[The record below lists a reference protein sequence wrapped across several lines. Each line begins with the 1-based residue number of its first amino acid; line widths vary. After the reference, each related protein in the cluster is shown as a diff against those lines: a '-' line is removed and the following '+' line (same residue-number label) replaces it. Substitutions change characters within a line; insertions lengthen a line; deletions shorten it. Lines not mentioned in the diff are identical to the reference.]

1 MYYLGRGSGSLRP
14 VTYGDFAMLSSR
26 TDEKGSYLIEV
37 AVVTMGLVFFIVG
50 AFDVARIF
58 QARGAVRAGVREG
71 LRCLYPTDH
80 GCSGVVSPGPS
91 PPSTLFDAWVWKH
104 GVLYAVPH
112 QPWTAAASW
121 IAEPGLETPQVE
133 RSIQSIDIE
142 QKKYRFEQQEVLY
155 PVQAHSPYIL
165 QVRSLPRV
173 GGTNPLNP
181 KFFIPATTE
190 EMSSN
195 ETKDLTS
202 VGTSSSNKLKGIET
216 GFEDRFNIGS
226 FTFNASKAWAS
237 SAGDMKL
244 ISEIE
249 ASKGVEVPCYSDSRV
264 QDGNDPTLQWAQS
277 PRACQ
282 YRDSNKPLWSSG
294 KLSVPLMFQISGTAS
309 VITGANK
316 GSGGKILISM
326 SWNDGTRANTKRLGG
341 RAFSGDAGGNFIVR
355 GAALSDVK
363 EESRKYYENYT
374 DEITDYGTLPLVPF
388 DTQVTINF
396 YLVSTDGKSVGWR
409 GDKIKLFYPSFAFA
423 HEIFDCRYSADP
435 SKCAQQPANVVTLYN
450 TVDLSQQL
458 TLNTPPAAVCQRTEK
473 EGYEPDPSRRLQEIS
488 SCISTTGSCSSRC
501 IDLGGCNPA
510 PHRFWTGDLQPSG
523 VCEVGTKNYLCD
535 ELKKRYLMG
544 CVPSDDDLS
553 KIPPECTVSDFN
565 PVLDKL
571 QKINYSP
578 QVMVE
583 PDKRLACSG
592 EPLPECAKPHR
603 SVTKEEE
610 VWPVTPERAQ
620 QCSDARFRT
629 PGSFTTEPLPVNYC
643 IDRGAELE
651 KKYREK
657 NKVPISVPIDV
668 KPGEKQDQYQPA
680 PPTDICIPSTP
691 VDGELEKSLCGERLS
706 RSAAYQCCK
715 DNGERCKLKPI
726 VDLKPG
732 DPVNNDDKL
741 FLSAAAKRVVDT
753 VQVGYPPAQRLN
765 TCDGKAKN
773 CLMVSTKLIDDR
785 KRAQVSAEVTVPLQ
799 LSALFGSNGVTV
811 RHDETRL
818 MEHTFLAE

>member
-1 MYYLGRGSGSLRP
+1 
-14 VTYGDFAMLSSR
+14 MLSSR
-26 TDEKGSYLIEV
+26 TSEKGSYLLEV

-133 RSIQSIDIE
+133 RSIQSVDIE
-142 QKKYRFEQQEVLY
+142 QKNYRFEQQEVLY

-173 GGTNPLNP
+173 DGDPLNP
-181 KFFIPATTE
+181 GFFLPG
-190 EMSSN
+190 SKGL
-195 ETKDLTS
+195 TKMLPNHT
-202 VGTSSSNKLKGIET
+202 VNLNNKLN
-216 GFEDRFNIGS
+216 NINVVASKKLGDGTQS
-226 FTFNASKAWAS
+226 YTFNMGDAWQSPAS
-237 SAGDMKL
+237 DLLL
-244 ISEIE
+244 INQIQS
-249 ASKGVEVPCYSDSRV
+249 SKGVTVPCYSDTPLENW
-264 QDGNDPTLQWAQS
+264 NDQTLQWSQGYNQ
-277 PRACQ
+277 CQ
-282 YRDSNKPLWSSG
+282 YRKQNAADSGYNSLMKGG
-294 KLSVPLMFQISGTAS
+294 KLHVPLMFQISGTSS
-309 VITGANK
+309 VIKDATK
-316 GSGGKILISM
+316 ESGGTVLISM
-326 SWNDGTRANTKRLGG
+326 QWKDAGGTQQNNDLGG
-341 RAFSGDAGGNFIVR
+341 RVFSKDGGNANFIVR
-355 GAALSDVK
+355 GAAYSDIIN
-363 EESRKYYENYT
+363 EDPYRNNYNN
-374 DEITDYGTLPLVPF
+374 EITAHGTLPLIPF
-388 DTQVTINF
+388 DAQVTIKF
-396 YLVSTDGKSVGWR
+396 VLKSKDGKQVSWQG
-409 GDKIKLFYPSFAFA
+409 GDLKLFYPSFKFV
-423 HEIFDCRYSADP
+423 HETFDCKYSANP
-435 SKCAQQPANVVTLYN
+435 AACAQPPANVKTLYN
-450 TVDLSQQL
+450 EVNFSQQL
-458 TLNTPPAAVCQRTEK
+458 KLNTPLNALCQRTEK
-473 EGYEPDPSRRLQEIS
+473 EGYESDASRRLKEIS
-488 SCISTTGSCSSRC
+488 SCINATGSCSSRC
-501 IDLGGCNPA
+501 KELGVCTPA
-510 PHRFWTGDLQPSG
+510 KHSFWTGDLQPSG

-691 VDGELEKSLCGERLS
+691 VDGAIKESLCGERLS

-773 CLMVSTKLIDDR
+773 CLAVSTKLIDDR

>member
-1 MYYLGRGSGSLRP
+1 
-14 VTYGDFAMLSSR
+14 MLSSR
-26 TDEKGSYLIEV
+26 TDEKGSYLLEV

-80 GCSGVVSPGPS
+80 GCSGVVSPGAS
-91 PPSTLFDAWVWKH
+91 SPSTLFDAWVWKH

-133 RSIQSIDIE
+133 RYIKSIDIE
-142 QKKYRFEQQEVLY
+142 QKNYRFEQQEVLY

-173 GGTNPLNP
+173 GGDPLDP
-181 KFFIPATTE
+181 GFFRPGSKGLTK
-190 EMSSN
+190 MSPNHTVNLNKIDVVAS
-195 ETKDLTS
+195 TKLGD
-202 VGTSSSNKLKGIET
+202 GTQSY
-216 GFEDRFNIGS
+216 
-226 FTFNASKAWAS
+226 TFNMGDAWQSPAS
-237 SAGDMKL
+237 DLLL
-244 ISEIE
+244 INQIQS
-249 ASKGVEVPCYSDSRV
+249 SKGVTVPCYSDTPLENW
-264 QDGNDPTLQWAQS
+264 NDQTLQWSQGYNQ
-277 PRACQ
+277 CQ
-282 YRDSNKPLWSSG
+282 YRKQNAPASG
-294 KLSVPLMFQISGTAS
+294 YNSLMKGEKLHVPLMFQISGKAS
-309 VITGANK
+309 VINNATG
-316 GSGGKILISM
+316 GTVLISM
-326 SWNDGTRANTKRLGG
+326 QWKDAGGTQQNNDLGG
-341 RAFSGDAGGNFIVR
+341 RVFSGDGKANFIVR
-355 GAALSDVK
+355 GAADSDIINDTAYTNYEK
-363 EESRKYYENYT
+363 EIKAH
-374 DEITDYGTLPLVPF
+374 GTLPLIPF
-388 DTQVTINF
+388 DAQVTIKF
-396 YLVSTDGKSVGWR
+396 DLKSKDGQQVKWEG
-409 GDKIKLFYPSFAFA
+409 GELKLFYPAFKFV
-423 HEIFDCRYSADP
+423 HETFDCKYSANP
-435 SKCAQQPANVVTLYN
+435 AACAQPPANVKTLYN
-450 TVDLSQQL
+450 EVNLLQQL
-458 TLNTPPAAVCQRTEK
+458 KLNTLPDPVCQRTEK
-473 EGYEPDPSRRLQEIS
+473 VGYEPDASRRLKEIS

-501 IDLGGCNPA
+501 KELGVCNPA
-510 PHRFWTGDLQPSG
+510 SHSFWTGDLQPSG
-523 VCEVGTKNYLCD
+523 ACEVDTKNYPCK
-535 ELKKRYLMG
+535 EVKKRYLMG
-544 CVPSDDDLS
+544 CVPRDDPS

-571 QKINYSP
+571 SKINYSP

-610 VWPVTPERAQ
+610 VWPVTLERAQ
-620 QCSDARFRT
+620 QCSDALFRT
-629 PGSFTTEPLPVNYC
+629 PVSFTTEPLPVNYC

-657 NKVPISVPIDV
+657 NKVPISVPI
-668 KPGEKQDQYQPA
+668 KITPGEKKDQYQPA
-680 PPTDICIPSTP
+680 PPADSCIPSTP

-765 TCDGKAKN
+765 TCDGRAKN

-799 LSALFGSNGVTV
+799 LSALFGSDGVTV

>member
-1 MYYLGRGSGSLRP
+1 
-14 VTYGDFAMLSSR
+14 MLSSR
-26 TDEKGSYLIEV
+26 TSEKGSYLLEV

-50 AFDVARIF
+50 ASDVARIF

-71 LRCLYPTDH
+71 LRCLYPTDP

-91 PPSTLFDAWVWKH
+91 SPSTLFDAWVWKS
-104 GVLYAVPH
+104 GMLYAVPH

-133 RSIQSIDIE
+133 RSIQSVDIE

-155 PVQAHSPYIL
+155 PVQAHAPYLL
-165 QVRSLPRV
+165 QVRSFPQV
-173 GGTNPLNP
+173 SGTPLNP
-181 KFFIPATTE
+181 TFVIPGTTTAMSHSAMYGLVKVNKVTKLRMGSGEDGLESKFKIGSRT
-190 EMSSN
+190 
-195 ETKDLTS
+195 
-202 VGTSSSNKLKGIET
+202 
-216 GFEDRFNIGS
+216 FNIK
-226 FTFNASKAWAS
+226 NAWES
-237 SAGDMKL
+237 SADDTA
-244 ISEIE
+244 EINQIQS
-249 ASKGVEVPCYSDSRV
+249 SKGVTVPCYSGTI
-264 QDGNDPTLQWAQS
+264 QQGATGQTLQWPQGAT
-277 PRACQ
+277 ACQ
-282 YRDSNKPLWSSG
+282 YRNSSAPLWGNG
-294 KLSVPLMFQISGTAS
+294 KLHVPLMFQISGTSS
-309 VITGANK
+309 VKDGAK
-316 GSGGKILISM
+316 GGSVLISM
-326 SWNDGTRANTKRLGG
+326 SWKDADNKPRKKDLGG
-341 RAFSGDAGGNFIVR
+341 RIFSGGGGANGNFIVR
-355 GAALSDVK
+355 GAAFSDIINEDPYIK
-363 EESRKYYENYT
+363 NYNEEIKAH
-374 DEITDYGTLPLVPF
+374 GTLPLIPV
-388 DTQVTINF
+388 DADVTIDF
-396 YLVSTDGKSVGWR
+396 FLVSADGQQVSWQG
-409 GDKIKLFYPSFAFA
+409 GDLKLFYPSFKFV
-423 HEIFDCRYSADP
+423 HETFDCDYSADP
-435 SKCAQQPANVVTLYN
+435 ATCAKPPAYVKTLYSEVN
-450 TVDLSQQL
+450 LSQQL

-523 VCEVGTKNYLCD
+523 ACEVINKNYLCD

-544 CVPSDDDLS
+544 CVPPDDLS
-553 KIPPECTVSDFN
+553 KIPPECPVSDFN

-571 QKINYSP
+571 SKINYP
-578 QVMVE
+578 IVIQVMGV

-592 EPLPECAKPHR
+592 EPLPECANPHR

-610 VWPVTPERAQ
+610 VWPVTLERAQ

-629 PGSFTTEPLPVNYC
+629 PGSFTTDPLPVNYC

-651 KKYREK
+651 KEYREK
-657 NKVPISVPIDV
+657 NKVPISVPIPII
-668 KPGEKQDQYQPA
+668 PGEKKDQYQSA

-691 VDGELEKSLCGERLS
+691 VDGEIEKSLCGERLS

-773 CLMVSTKLIDDR
+773 CLAVSTKLIDDR

>member
-1 MYYLGRGSGSLRP
+1 MQ
-14 VTYGDFAMLSSR
+14 SSR
-26 TDEKGSYLIEV
+26 ISEKGSYLLEV

-80 GCSGVVSPGPS
+80 GCSGVVSPGAS
-91 PPSTLFDAWVWKH
+91 SPSTLFDAWVWKS
-104 GVLYAVPH
+104 GMLYAVPH

-133 RSIQSIDIE
+133 RFIQSVDIE
-142 QKKYRFEQQEVLY
+142 QKNYRFEQQEVLY
-155 PVQAHSPYIL
+155 PVQAHSPYLL

-173 GGTNPLNP
+173 GGDPLNP
-181 KFFIPATTE
+181 GFFLPGSSGSTK
-190 EMSSN
+190 MSPSHTVN
-195 ETKDLTS
+195 LKNIDVVASKKLGDGTKS
-202 VGTSSSNKLKGIET
+202 Y
-216 GFEDRFNIGS
+216 
-226 FTFNASKAWAS
+226 TFNMMDAWQS
-237 SAGDMKL
+237 SASDLAL
-244 ISEIE
+244 INQIQS
-249 ASKGVEVPCYSDSRV
+249 SKGVTVPCYSDTPLENW
-264 QDGNDPTLQWAQS
+264 NDQTLQWSQGYNQ
-277 PRACQ
+277 CQ
-282 YRDSNKPLWSSG
+282 YRKQNAADSGYNSLMKGG
-294 KLSVPLMFQISGTAS
+294 KLHAPLMFQISGKAS
-309 VITGANK
+309 VIKDATG
-316 GSGGKILISM
+316 GTVLISM
-326 SWNDGTRANTKRLGG
+326 QWKDAGGTQQNNDLGG
-341 RAFSGDAGGNFIVR
+341 RVFSGDGEANFIVR
-355 GAALSDVK
+355 GAADSDIINDKAYTNYEK
-363 EESRKYYENYT
+363 EINAH
-374 DEITDYGTLPLVPF
+374 GTLPLIPF
-388 DTQVTINF
+388 DAQVTIKF
-396 YLVSTDGKSVGWR
+396 VLKSKDGQQVKWEG
-409 GDKIKLFYPSFAFA
+409 GELKLFYPAFKFV
-423 HEIFDCRYSADP
+423 HETFDCDYSADP
-435 SKCAQQPANVVTLYN
+435 ATCAKPPAYVKTLYN
-450 TVDLSQQL
+450 EVNLSQQL
-458 TLNTPPAAVCQRTEK
+458 TLNTPLNALCQRTEK
-473 EGYEPDPSRRLQEIS
+473 VGFEPDPSRRLKEIS

-501 IDLGGCNPA
+501 KELGVCNPA
-510 PHRFWTGDLQPSG
+510 PHSFWTGDLQPSAA
-523 VCEVGTKNYLCD
+523 CEVINKNYLCD
-535 ELKKRYLMG
+535 KLKKRYLKG
-544 CVPSDDDLS
+544 CVPPDDLS
-553 KIPPECTVSDFN
+553 KIPPECPVSDFN

-571 QKINYSP
+571 SKINYP
-578 QVMVE
+578 IVIQVMGV

-592 EPLPECAKPHR
+592 EPLPECANPHR

-620 QCSDARFRT
+620 KCSDARFRT
-629 PGSFTTEPLPVNYC
+629 PLIETTKPLPVNNC

-651 KKYREK
+651 KKYREE
-657 NKVPISVPIDV
+657 NKVPISVPIKINSGD
-668 KPGEKQDQYQPA
+668 KKDQYQPA

-691 VDGELEKSLCGERLS
+691 VDGAIKESLCGERLS

-799 LSALFGSNGVTV
+799 LSALFGSDGVTV

>member
-1 MYYLGRGSGSLRP
+1 MQ
-14 VTYGDFAMLSSR
+14 SSR
-26 TDEKGSYLIEV
+26 TSEKGSYLLEV

-80 GCSGVVSPGPS
+80 GCSGVVSPGAS
-91 PPSTLFDAWVWKH
+91 SPSTLFDAWVWKS
-104 GVLYAVPH
+104 GMLYAVPH

-133 RSIQSIDIE
+133 RFIQSVDIE
-142 QKKYRFEQQEVLY
+142 QKNYRFEQQEVLY
-155 PVQAHSPYIL
+155 PVQAHSPYLL

-173 GGTNPLNP
+173 GGDPLNP
-181 KFFIPATTE
+181 GFFLPGSSGSTK
-190 EMSSN
+190 MSPSHTVN
-195 ETKDLTS
+195 LKNIDVVASKKLGDGTKS
-202 VGTSSSNKLKGIET
+202 Y
-216 GFEDRFNIGS
+216 
-226 FTFNASKAWAS
+226 TFNMMDAWQS
-237 SAGDMKL
+237 SASDLAL
-244 ISEIE
+244 INQIQS
-249 ASKGVEVPCYSDSRV
+249 SKGVTVPCYSDTPLENW
-264 QDGNDPTLQWAQS
+264 NDQTLQWSQGYNQ
-277 PRACQ
+277 CQ
-282 YRDSNKPLWSSG
+282 YRKQNSADSGYNSLMKGG
-294 KLSVPLMFQISGTAS
+294 KLHAPLMFQISGKAS
-309 VITGANK
+309 VINNATG
-316 GSGGKILISM
+316 GTVLISM
-326 SWNDGTRANTKRLGG
+326 HWKDAGGTQQNNDLGG
-341 RAFSGDAGGNFIVR
+341 RVFSGDGKANFIVR
-355 GAALSDVK
+355 GAADSDIINDGAYKTYK
-363 EESRKYYENYT
+363 EEIK
-374 DEITDYGTLPLVPF
+374 DHGTLPLIPF
-388 DTQVTINF
+388 DAQVTIKF
-396 YLVSTDGKSVGWR
+396 VLKSEDGQQVKWEG
-409 GDKIKLFYPSFAFA
+409 GELKLFYPAFKFV
-423 HEIFDCRYSADP
+423 HETFDCDYSANP
-435 SKCAQQPANVVTLYN
+435 ATCAKPPAYVKTLYN
-450 TVDLSQQL
+450 EVNLSQQL
-458 TLNTPPAAVCQRTEK
+458 TLNTLPAALCQRTEK
-473 EGYEPDPSRRLQEIS
+473 VGFEPDASRRLKEIS

-501 IDLGGCNPA
+501 KELGVCNPA
-510 PHRFWTGDLQPSG
+510 PHSFWTGDLQPSAA
-523 VCEVGTKNYLCD
+523 CEVINKNYLCD
-535 ELKKRYLMG
+535 KLKKRYLMG
-544 CVPSDDDLS
+544 CVPPDDLS
-553 KIPPECTVSDFN
+553 KIPPECPVSDFN

-571 QKINYSP
+571 SKINYP
-578 QVMVE
+578 IVIQVMAE

-592 EPLPECAKPHR
+592 EPLPECANPHR

-620 QCSDARFRT
+620 KCSDARFPT
-629 PGSFTTEPLPVNYC
+629 PGSFTTDPLPVNNC

-651 KKYREK
+651 KKYREE
-657 NKVPISVPIDV
+657 NKVPISVPIPII
-668 KPGEKQDQYQPA
+668 PGEKKDRYQPA
-680 PPTDICIPSTP
+680 PPTDSCIPSTP
-691 VDGELEKSLCGERLS
+691 VDGDIEKSLCGERLS

>member
-1 MYYLGRGSGSLRP
+1 MLR
-14 VTYGDFAMLSSR
+14 SR
-26 TDEKGSYLIEV
+26 TDEKGSYLLEV

-50 AFDVARIF
+50 ASDVARIF

-80 GCSGVVSPGPS
+80 GCSGVVSPGAS
-91 PPSTLFDAWVWKH
+91 SPSTLFDAWVWKH
-104 GVLYAVPH
+104 GLLYAVPH

-133 RSIQSIDIE
+133 RFIQSVDIE
-142 QKKYRFEQQEVLY
+142 QKNYRFEQQEVLY
-155 PVQAHSPYIL
+155 PVQAHSPYLL
-165 QVRSLPRV
+165 QVRSFPQV
-173 GGTNPLNP
+173 SGTPLNP
-181 KFFIPATTE
+181 TFVIPGTTTAMSHSAEYGLGKVNQVTKFTLGIR
-190 EMSSN
+190 
-195 ETKDLTS
+195 KDGS
-202 VGTSSSNKLKGIET
+202 KED
-216 GFEDRFNIGS
+216 GFESRFLIGSKTFNIK
-226 FTFNASKAWAS
+226 NAWES
-237 SAGDMKL
+237 SPKDMED
-244 ISEIE
+244 INQIQS
-249 ASKGVEVPCYSDSRV
+249 SKGVTVPCYSGTL
-264 QDGNDPTLQWAQS
+264 QQGATGQTLQWPQGAT
-277 PRACQ
+277 ACQ
-282 YRDSNKPLWSSG
+282 YRDSSAPLWKNG
-294 KLSVPLMFQISGTAS
+294 KLHVPLMFQISGTSS
-309 VITGANK
+309 VIRDARG
-316 GSGGKILISM
+316 GSVLISM
-326 SWNDGTRANTKRLGG
+326 HWKGADGKQHDKDLGG
-341 RAFSGDAGGNFIVR
+341 RVFEGGGGANANFIVR
-355 GAALSDVK
+355 GAAFSDI
-363 EESRKYYENYT
+363 ENKAKPLYQISYT
-374 DEITDYGTLPLVPF
+374 KEITSYGTLPLIPV
-388 DTQVTINF
+388 DADVTINF
-396 YLVSTDGKSVGWR
+396 FLVSKDGKQVSWQG
-409 GDKIKLFYPSFAFA
+409 GDLKLSYPSFKFV
-423 HEIFDCRYSADP
+423 HETFDCDYSANP
-435 SKCAQQPANVVTLYN
+435 AACAQPPPAYVKTLYN
-450 TVDLSQQL
+450 ELNLSQQL
-458 TLNTPPAAVCQRTEK
+458 KLNTLPDPVCQRTEK

-488 SCISTTGSCSSRC
+488 SCISATGSCSSRC
-501 IDLGGCNPA
+501 KDLGVCNPA
-510 PHRFWTGDLQPSG
+510 PHSFWTGDLQPSG
-523 VCEVGTKNYLCD
+523 ACKVDTKNYLCE

-553 KIPPECTVSDFN
+553 KIPPECPVSDFN
-565 PVLDKL
+565 PNLDKL
-571 QKINYSP
+571 SKINYP
-578 QVMVE
+578 IVIQVMGA

-610 VWPVTPERAQ
+610 VWPVTLERAQ
-620 QCSDARFRT
+620 KCSDALFGT
-629 PGSFTTEPLPVNYC
+629 PGSFTTDPLPVNNC
-643 IDRGAELE
+643 IDHGAELE
-651 KKYREK
+651 KKYREE
-657 NKVPISVPIDV
+657 NKVPISVPIDIT
-668 KPGEKQDQYQPA
+668 PGKMKDQYQPA
-680 PPTDICIPSTP
+680 PPTDSCILSKP

>member
-1 MYYLGRGSGSLRP
+1 
-14 VTYGDFAMLSSR
+14 MLSSR
-26 TDEKGSYLIEV
+26 TSEKGSYLLEV

-50 AFDVARIF
+50 ASDVARIF

-71 LRCLYPTDH
+71 LRCLYPTDP
-80 GCSGVVSPGPS
+80 GCSGAVSPGPS
-91 PPSTLFDAWVWKH
+91 SPSTLFDAWVWKS
-104 GVLYAVPH
+104 GMLYAVPH

-133 RSIQSIDIE
+133 RSIQSVDIE

-155 PVQAHSPYIL
+155 PVQAHAPYLL
-165 QVRSLPRV
+165 QVRSFPQV
-173 GGTNPLNP
+173 SGTPLNP
-181 KFFIPATTE
+181 TFVIPGTTTAMSHSAMYGLVKVNKVTKLRMGSGEDGLESKFKIGSRT
-190 EMSSN
+190 
-195 ETKDLTS
+195 
-202 VGTSSSNKLKGIET
+202 
-216 GFEDRFNIGS
+216 FNIK
-226 FTFNASKAWAS
+226 NAWES
-237 SAGDMKL
+237 SADDTA
-244 ISEIE
+244 EINQIQS
-249 ASKGVEVPCYSDSRV
+249 SKGVTVPCYSGTI
-264 QDGNDPTLQWAQS
+264 QQGATGQTLQWPQGAT
-277 PRACQ
+277 ACQ
-282 YRDSNKPLWSSG
+282 YRNSSAPLWGNG
-294 KLSVPLMFQISGTAS
+294 KLHVPLMFQISGTSS
-309 VITGANK
+309 VKDGAK
-316 GSGGKILISM
+316 GGSVLISM
-326 SWNDGTRANTKRLGG
+326 SWKDADNKPRKKDLGG
-341 RAFSGDAGGNFIVR
+341 RIFSGGGGANGNFIVR
-355 GAALSDVK
+355 GAAFSDIINEDPYIK
-363 EESRKYYENYT
+363 NYNEEIKAH
-374 DEITDYGTLPLVPF
+374 GTLPLIPV
-388 DTQVTINF
+388 DADVTIDF
-396 YLVSTDGKSVGWR
+396 FLVSADGQQVSWQG
-409 GDKIKLFYPSFAFA
+409 GDLKLFYPSFKFV
-423 HEIFDCRYSADP
+423 HETFDCDYSADP
-435 SKCAQQPANVVTLYN
+435 ATCAKPPAYVKTLYSEVN
-450 TVDLSQQL
+450 LSQQL

-523 VCEVGTKNYLCD
+523 ACEVINKNYLCD

-544 CVPSDDDLS
+544 CVPPDDLS
-553 KIPPECTVSDFN
+553 KIPPECPVSDFN

-571 QKINYSP
+571 SKINYP
-578 QVMVE
+578 IVIQVMGV

-592 EPLPECAKPHR
+592 EPLPECANPHR

-610 VWPVTPERAQ
+610 VWPVTLERAQ

-629 PGSFTTEPLPVNYC
+629 PGSFTTDPLPVNYC

-651 KKYREK
+651 KEYREK
-657 NKVPISVPIDV
+657 NKVPISVPIPII
-668 KPGEKQDQYQPA
+668 PGEKKDQYQSA

-691 VDGELEKSLCGERLS
+691 VDGEIEKSLCGERLS

-773 CLMVSTKLIDDR
+773 CLAVSTKLIDDR

>member
-1 MYYLGRGSGSLRP
+1 
-14 VTYGDFAMLSSR
+14 MLSSR
-26 TDEKGSYLIEV
+26 TSEKGSYLLEV

-91 PPSTLFDAWVWKH
+91 SPSTLFDAWVWKH

-155 PVQAHSPYIL
+155 PVQAHAPYLL
-165 QVRSLPRV
+165 QVRSFPQV
-173 GGTNPLNP
+173 SGTPLNP
-181 KFFIPATTE
+181 TFVIPETTIRMPHSAMYDLVKVNQVTKFKLGIR
-190 EMSSN
+190 
-195 ETKDLTS
+195 KDGS
-202 VGTSSSNKLKGIET
+202 KED
-216 GFEDRFNIGS
+216 GFESRFLIGSKTFNIK
-226 FTFNASKAWAS
+226 NAWES
-237 SAGDMKL
+237 SPKDTED
-244 ISEIE
+244 INQIQS
-249 ASKGVEVPCYSDSRV
+249 SKGVTVPCYSGTL
-264 QDGNDPTLQWAQS
+264 QQGATGQTLQWPQGAT
-277 PRACQ
+277 ACQ
-282 YRDSNKPLWSSG
+282 YRNSSAPLWKNG
-294 KLSVPLMFQISGTAS
+294 KLHVPLMFQISGTSS
-309 VITGANK
+309 VSSTGTG
-316 GSGGKILISM
+316 GSVLISM
-326 SWNDGTRANTKRLGG
+326 SWKDADNKQQRKGLGG
-341 RAFSGDAGGNFIVR
+341 RIFSGGGGANANFIVR
-355 GAALSDVK
+355 GAAFSDIINDGAYISYN
-363 EESRKYYENYT
+363 EEIKAH
-374 DEITDYGTLPLVPF
+374 GTLPLTPV
-388 DTQVTINF
+388 DADVTIDF
-396 YLVSTDGKSVGWR
+396 FLVSADGKQVSWQG
-409 GDKIKLFYPSFAFA
+409 GDLKLFYPSFKFV
-423 HEIFDCRYSADP
+423 HETFDCKYSANP
-435 SKCAQQPANVVTLYN
+435 AACAQPPANVKTLYN
-450 TVDLSQQL
+450 TVNVSQQL
-458 TLNTPPAAVCQRTEK
+458 NLNTLPDPVCQRTEK

-488 SCISTTGSCSSRC
+488 SCISATGSCSSRC
-501 IDLGGCNPA
+501 KDLGVCNPA
-510 PHRFWTGDLQPSG
+510 PHSFWTGDLQPSAA
-523 VCEVGTKNYLCD
+523 CEVINKNYLCD
-535 ELKKRYLMG
+535 KLKKRYLKG
-544 CVPSDDDLS
+544 CVPPDDLS
-553 KIPPECTVSDFN
+553 KIPPECPVSDFN

-571 QKINYSP
+571 SKINYP
-578 QVMVE
+578 IVIQVMGA

-603 SVTKEEE
+603 IVTKEEE

-620 QCSDARFRT
+620 KCSDARFPT
-629 PGSFTTEPLPVNYC
+629 PGSFTTDPLPVNICRDY
-643 IDRGAELE
+643 GAELE
-651 KKYREK
+651 KKYREE

-691 VDGELEKSLCGERLS
+691 VDGAIKESLCGERLS